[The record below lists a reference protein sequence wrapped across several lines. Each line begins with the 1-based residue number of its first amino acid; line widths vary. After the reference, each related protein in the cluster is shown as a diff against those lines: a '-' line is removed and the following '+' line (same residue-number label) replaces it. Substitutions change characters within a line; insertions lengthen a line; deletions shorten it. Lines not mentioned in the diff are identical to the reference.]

1 METPA
6 ADETI
11 VMTATFNPGSTPFL
25 VVRDEQE
32 RIFQYLCSL
41 AAWARPS
48 RVRRLVL
55 GENSNTTFDFSPVI
69 RLFEAAGKELE
80 LIVFDGNQEAS
91 RVGKGYGEGRILERV
106 FRNSTLLRSTPSFY
120 KITGRLFVSNFD
132 DVSQSTPTAD
142 GFRRKR
148 WKDPARPPKVIT
160 RFFKC
165 SKELFERRLL
175 DAYLEADDSRGRH
188 IEHIYFDRLAE
199 IDVPDFGV
207 KPALV
212 GQQAS
217 TGEVYGAYDDE
228 IVRVARSLLS
238 A

>member
-1 METPA
+1 MDTPA
-6 ADETI
+6 SGETI

-55 GENSNTTFDFSPVI
+55 GENSNTTFDFSPVL
-69 RLFEAAGKELE
+69 RLFEAAGKALE
-80 LIVFDGNQEAS
+80 LIVFDGNQEAAQ
-91 RVGKGYGEGRILERV
+91 VGKGYGEGRILERV
-106 FRNSTLLRSTPSFY
+106 CRDSTLLRAAPSFY
-120 KITGRLFVSNFD
+120 KVTGRLYVSNFD
-132 DVSQSTPTAD
+132 QVSEATTTPDA
-142 GFRRKR
+142 FRRKR
-148 WKDPARPPKVIT
+148 WKDPARTPKVIT

-165 SKELFERRLL
+165 SLELFEERLH
-175 DAYLEADDSRGRH
+175 DAYVEADDSKGRH
-188 IEHIYFDRLAE
+188 IEHIYFDRLADLE
-199 IDVPDFGV
+199 VPDFGV

-228 IVRVARSLLS
+228 TVRVARSLMS